1 MSTPFDT
8 ALPEQAK
15 PATDR
20 SVAYF
25 IDLSLDKAA
34 HVNPD
39 LPEDA
44 ALAGIH
50 TWIGDGRPQD
60 EISFHI
66 DRLKGEGYTGRKY
79 RGKQTTTEAPAS
91 DLPSADVVPGGYY
104 ALPIENSEVDN
115 DIAFYKVDRPTE
127 GRWAGYVFAHLILG
141 PNEQAL
147 GRDGSHRLVRKIA
160 EFGARESSILYGHK
174 SQRCGVCHTNL
185 TNKVSREAGIGPK
198 CAEKLGW

>member
-50 TWIGDGRPQD
+50 AWIGEGRPQD

-79 RGKQTTTEAPAS
+79 RGQQTTTEAPAS
-91 DLPSADVVPGGYY
+91 DLPSADEVPEGYY
-104 ALPIENSEVDN
+104 ALPTEEGAKNT
-115 DIAFYKVDRPTE
+115 IAFYKVDRPTE
-127 GRWAGYVFAHLILG
+127 GRWAGYVFAHRYSSDEEIG
-141 PNEQAL
+141 L

-160 EFGARESSILYGHK
+160 EFGAQAASALYGKHIG
-174 SQRCGVCHTNL
+174 RCGICHITL
-185 TNKVSREAGIGPK
+185 TNDESRAAGIGPD
-198 CAEKLGW
+198 CREKLGW